1 MSIGIGGLETNE
13 LTKRNRCF
21 LRASGA
27 LQKQS
32 QLVLRVGLIRVDLYG
47 RLQSSDGTFRITET
61 VARQAQVIRGEIIL
75 RSELDGAVEFGGR
88 ASVVL
93 LLEIND
99 AQTKVS
105 QGEVCGEANGLLEL
119 RDGCGEI
126 VLGTRS
132 EPKPS

>member
-1 MSIGIGGLETNE
+1 
-13 LTKRNRCF
+13 
-21 LRASGA
+21 
-27 LQKQS
+27 
-32 QLVLRVGLIRVDLYG
+32 
-47 RLQSSDGTFRITET
+47 
-61 VARQAQVIRGEIIL
+61 
-75 RSELDGAVEFGGR
+75 
-88 ASVVL
+88 